1 MVEVAKETLLQ
12 IEDIIRQGMS
22 CSLFEDSIKFNM
34 DNLLQKINERKTV
47 SNSSVKFFNL
57 LLNSIL
63 LIRNKDNFKI
73 ENFVDTVSRLSYNR
87 YHIKKHIEEEQRI
100 LAKKIKNAIEYF
112 EMAENKIESIS

>member
-12 IEDIIRQGMS
+12 IENIIRMGMS
-22 CSLFEDSIKFNM
+22 CNIFEDSIKFNT

>member
-12 IEDIIRQGMS
+12 IEDIIRKGMS
-22 CSLFEDSIKFNM
+22 CSLFEDSIKFNI
-34 DNLLQKINERKTV
+34 DNLLQKINERKAV

-87 YHIKKHIEEEQRI
+87 YHIKKHIEEEQRT
-100 LAKKIKNAIEYF
+100 LAKKIKKAIEYF
-112 EMAENKIESIS
+112 EMAENKIENIN

>member
-12 IEDIIRQGMS
+12 IEDIIRMGLH

-63 LIRNKDNFKI
+63 LMRNKDNFKI

-87 YHIKKHIEEEQRI
+87 YHIKKHIEEEQRT
-100 LAKKIKNAIEYF
+100 LAKKIKKAIEYF

>member
-34 DNLLQKINERKTV
+34 ENLLQKINERKTV

-87 YHIKKHIEEEQRI
+87 YHIKKHIEEEQKT